1 MPDPGQNTT
10 TSEEVESQREPEF
23 CSSVAT
29 RKRDYSDPALPPGM
43 NVEKIRD
50 GISLAL
56 KQVKQV
62 KQVTGLGWRGDP
74 YLIRPDE
81 VVVQTVE
88 RQLAFATYNS
98 VVIGAGGRLPP
109 KGLVLFEAVINAIHR
124 GAPAAAIAFNTR
136 PEDSAEA
143 AARWLP
149 PR

>member
-1 MPDPGQNTT
+1 MPARCLTPGRIRLRPRKLRA
-10 TSEEVESQREPEF
+10 SASPSFARRLRPG
-23 CSSVAT
+23 SV
-29 RKRDYSDPALPPGM
+29 DYADPALPPGM

-50 GISLAL
+50 GISLAM
-56 KQVKQV
+56 KQL
-62 KQVTGLGWRGDP
+62 TDRGWRGDLC
-74 YLIRPDE
+74 LIRPDE
-81 VVVQTVE
+81 VAVRTVE
-88 RQLAFATYNS
+88 RQLASANYNC
-98 VVIGAGGRLPP
+98 VVIGAGVRLPP

>member
-1 MPDPGQNTT
+1 
-10 TSEEVESQREPEF
+10 
-23 CSSVAT
+23 
-29 RKRDYSDPALPPGM
+29 M
-43 NVEKIRD
+43 NAERIRD

-56 KQVKQV
+56 KQV
-62 KQVTGLGWRGDP
+62 TDRAWRGDL

-136 PEDSAEA
+136 PQDSAEA